1 MNLLVNR
8 EDLQRLKDIYGLKS
22 DAEAARKAHALAMLA
37 HEALRLS
44 EWSAARG
51 GPIDVYHRLDGGSPL
66 PAEWPEDEPI
76 DFDEESDLTPARHK
90 NPRR

>member
-51 GPIDVYHRLDGGSPL
+51 GPIDVYHRLDGAVPSRPNGQRMSL
-66 PAEWPEDEPI
+66 
-76 DFDEESDLTPARHK
+76 LTSTR
-90 NPRR
+90 NRT